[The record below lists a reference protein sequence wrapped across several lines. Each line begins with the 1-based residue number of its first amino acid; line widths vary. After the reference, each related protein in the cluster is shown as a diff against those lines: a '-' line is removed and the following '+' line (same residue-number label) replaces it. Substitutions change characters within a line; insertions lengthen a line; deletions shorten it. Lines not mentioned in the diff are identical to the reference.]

1 MKLRVFRAAAAAA
14 LVLAATPAAAQHF
27 SDSYEFL
34 EAVRKADGSKVNT
47 FLQDKA
53 SRIVNTRDRNTGE
66 TALHIVVKRS
76 DPTYLSVLINQPDI
90 NVNTQ
95 DREGNTALLIAAER
109 GWAAGVTALLA
120 KKANVNLAN
129 TGGVTPLI
137 RAVQVHD
144 PDIVRALLDA
154 GADPDKADFGGGLSA
169 REYARQEA
177 RYPQIAKMLADA
189 PKVKVRAV
197 AGPKL

>member
-1 MKLRVFRAAAAAA
+1 MKLSVFRVTAAAA

-34 EAVRKADGSKVNT
+34 EAVRKADGNKVNT
-47 FLQDKA
+47 FLQDKTL
-53 SRIVNTRDRNTGE
+53 RIVNTKDRNTGE
-66 TALHIVVKRS
+66 GALHIVIKRS
-76 DPTYLSVLINQPDI
+76 DATYLTVLINQPDI
-90 NVNTQ
+90 NVNLQ
-95 DREGNTALLIAAER
+95 DREGNTPLLIAAER
-109 GWAAGVTALLA
+109 GWEAGVNALVA

-129 TGGVTPLI
+129 SGGVTPLI

-144 PDIVRALLDA
+144 IEIVRTLLDA
-154 GADPDKADFGGGLSA
+154 GADPDKADFGGGLTA

-177 RYPQIAKMLADA
+177 RYPQIAKLLADA
-189 PKVKVRAV
+189 PKVKSRAV